1 MNDHRDVRVW
11 DPLVRVFHWTLVAAF
26 FTAYLSEGEPEW
38 LHTNAGYLIVILLG
52 VRLVWGLVGT
62 RHARFS
68 DFVTSPFTAVRYLL
82 DELVG
87 RARRYLGHN
96 PAGGWMAIA
105 LMLSLL
111 GTTFAGMA
119 LYAVEEGEGPL
130 AGVIAAGP
138 GAEVSLGAPR
148 LVAVSDDREHEEG
161 EEAGEFYEEIHEF
174 LANFTLFLVAL
185 HVAGVALGSFRHREN
200 LVASMWHG
208 YKRRLEE
215 NAKPQ
220 MNTDGQG

>member
-1 MNDHRDVRVW
+1 MNDQREIRVW

-26 FTAYLSEGEPEW
+26 FTAYLSEGEPAW
-38 LHTNAGYLIVILLG
+38 LHTNAGYLIVILLL

-68 DFVTSPFTAVRYLL
+68 DFVTSPFTAARYLVA
-82 DELVG
+82 EVAG

-96 PAGGWMAIA
+96 PAGGWMVIA

-111 GTTFAGMA
+111 ATTTAGMA
-119 LYAVEEGEGPL
+119 LYAAEEGAGPL

-138 GAEVSLGAPR
+138 EADGSLGAPR
-148 LVAVSDDREHEEG
+148 LMAVSDDDERGEGGEAG
-161 EEAGEFYEEIHEF
+161 EEAGELFEEIHEI
-174 LANFTLFLVAL
+174 LANFTLFLVIL
-185 HVAGVALGSFRHREN
+185 HVVGVALGSFRHREN

-208 YKRRLEE
+208 YKRRADEG
-215 NAKPQ
+215 A
-220 MNTDGQG
+220 DR

>member
-1 MNDHRDVRVW
+1 MNDHRDIRVW

-26 FTAYLSEGEPEW
+26 FTTYLSEGEPAW
-38 LHTNAGYLIVILLG
+38 LHTNAGYLIAILLG
-52 VRLVWGLVGT
+52 VRLAWGLVGT

-68 DFVTSPFTAVRYLL
+68 DFVTSPFTAARYLVA
-82 DELVG
+82 ELAG

-96 PAGGWMAIA
+96 PAGGWMVIA

-111 GTTFAGMA
+111 ATTLAGMA

-138 GAEVSLGAPR
+138 EADGGLGVAR
-148 LVAVSDDREHEEG
+148 LMTVSDDDSDEHEDDD
-161 EEAGEFYEEIHEF
+161 EAGEFFEDIHEF
-174 LANFTLFLVAL
+174 LANFTLFLVIL

-208 YKRRLEE
+208 YKRRLD
-215 NAKPQ
+215 AG
-220 MNTDGQG
+220 TDR

>member
-1 MNDHRDVRVW
+1 MNDQREIRVW
-11 DPLVRVFHWTLVAAF
+11 DPLVRIFHWTLVAAF
-26 FTAYLSEGEPEW
+26 FTAYLIEAEGELAW

-52 VRLVWGLVGT
+52 VRVVWGLVGP

-68 DFVTSPFTAVRYLL
+68 DFVTGPFTAASYLVA
-82 DELVG
+82 EVAG

-111 GTTFAGMA
+111 ATSVTGMA
-119 LYAVEEGEGPL
+119 LYAAEEGAGPL

-138 GAEVSLGAPR
+138 EADGSLGAPR
-148 LVAVSDDREHEEG
+148 LMAVSDEGEREEGEEAG

-174 LANFTLFLVAL
+174 LANFTLFLVIL
-185 HVAGVALGSFRHREN
+185 HVVGVALGSFRHREN

-208 YKRRLEE
+208 YKRRPD
-215 NAKPQ
+215 AGA
-220 MNTDGQG
+220 DR

>member
-1 MNDHRDVRVW
+1 MNEQRDVRVW

-68 DFVTSPFTAVRYLL
+68 DFVTSPFTAARYLL
-82 DELVG
+82 AELAG
-87 RARRYLGHN
+87 RARRHLGHN

-105 LMLSLL
+105 RMLSRLA
-111 GTTFAGMA
+111 TTVAGMA

-138 GAEVSLGAPR
+138 EADTGLGAPR
-148 LVAVSDDREHEEG
+148 LMAVSDEGEREEG

-174 LANFTLFLVAL
+174 LANFTLFLVIL

-208 YKRRLEE
+208 YKRRPDES
-215 NAKPQ
+215 
-220 MNTDGQG
+220 